1 MREERKLDMNG
12 KMNQDQL
19 VMITSHFTTHKAVI
33 LATTNNNKAFITQF
47 LQQFDEEKISNS
59 IDNKMQW
66 NANFFLFPFEK
77 NADLFVLFL

>member
-47 LQQFDEEKISNS
+47 L
-59 IDNKMQW
+59 
-66 NANFFLFPFEK
+66 
-77 NADLFVLFL
+77 